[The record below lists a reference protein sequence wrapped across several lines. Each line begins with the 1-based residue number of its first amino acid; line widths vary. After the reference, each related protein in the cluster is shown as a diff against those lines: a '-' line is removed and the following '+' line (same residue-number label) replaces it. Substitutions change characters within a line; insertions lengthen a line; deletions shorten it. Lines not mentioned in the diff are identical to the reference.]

1 MHRGPSPGD
10 LPVVA
15 TFKHQHWLYSCSSP
29 IAPSARVTPSL
40 APDVNLTSSLL
51 SPANPASPHSLL
63 RSQRP
68 SRHPDFQHR
77 HIQAATMLST
87 FGCAQAVAW
96 TSSTATATQHN
107 NSNRFTPVFTGTLSS
122 SNAPY
127 LVLVL
132 GRSVRLVRALA
143 IIKLDAVE
151 IFIVLLLRYHAFFL
165 DFLPDA
171 RVNDKLN

>member
-1 MHRGPSPGD
+1 
-10 LPVVA
+10 
-15 TFKHQHWLYSCSSP
+15 
-29 IAPSARVTPSL
+29 
-40 APDVNLTSSLL
+40 
-51 SPANPASPHSLL
+51 
-63 RSQRP
+63 
-68 SRHPDFQHR
+68 
-77 HIQAATMLST
+77 
-87 FGCAQAVAW
+87 
-96 TSSTATATQHN
+96 
-107 NSNRFTPVFTGTLSS
+107 FTPVFTGTLSS